1 MYVLLRH
8 GHRHGLRRPRRRRT
22 GALVVV
28 VLC

>member
-1 MYVLLRH
+1 MDILLRY
-8 GHRHGLRRPRRRRT
+8 GDRHGLRRPRRRRT